1 MIRKVLLPFLIL
13 AFFSAVAVGMYWS
26 RPEPEKIPPELPSF
40 FVEVAKAKKTIVN
53 FEVKSQG
60 SVSPR
65 TETTLIAEA
74 SGQIIEVSEAFVG
87 GGFFAKG
94 QVLIRIDPRNYA
106 SNVKRAKANVAKA
119 ATQLATESALAGYAR
134 DDWKRLRDL
143 DPGVAPAS
151 DLTLRKPQLQ
161 EAIATLQS
169 AEADLEKAEG
179 DLDRTVIRAPYN
191 GMVRQKIADVG
202 QYVNTGSQL
211 AVTFAVDKAEVRL
224 PVTQQD
230 LQFLDIGKLRSGE
243 PIPVILKADLGGG
256 SFTWQASV
264 TRTGGVFDPQSRV
277 LYLVAEVLDPYDLA
291 GNDQIPLL
299 MGTFVSAE
307 IEGRPGGE
315 LFLIP
320 RYSMPRGNTLW
331 LVDEES
337 RIYPQEVSVV
347 RRDNDY
353 VYVSEGIE
361 GGDQYCLTPIAQPL
375 PGMKV
380 RFSG

>member
-1 MIRKVLLPFLIL
+1 MIRKALLPILIL

-26 RPEPEKIPPELPSF
+26 RPEPEKIAPEPPSF

-106 SNVKRAKANVAKA
+106 SDVKRAKANVAKA

-143 DPGVAPAS
+143 DPEVAPAS